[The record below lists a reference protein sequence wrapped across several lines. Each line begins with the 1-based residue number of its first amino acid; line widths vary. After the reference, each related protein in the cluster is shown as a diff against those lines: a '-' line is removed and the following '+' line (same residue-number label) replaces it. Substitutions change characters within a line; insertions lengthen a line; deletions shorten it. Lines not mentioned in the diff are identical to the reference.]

1 VKKKLT
7 IIALALVLALAIVVP
22 ALAASA
28 TPSHA
33 ATQAATTQ
41 HFVAVGIV
49 KHVYRTAG
57 AMSVRVDLGSLH
69 VKRFIGATLT
79 VRVADKARILVITDG
94 IARLGSLKDAKA
106 GDKVRLEGTL
116 RSVSSNP
123 VPVFVAQR
131 VSVLEPIPTNK
142 LANFGAGGPITAV
155 DTTNGTLTFTINQAS
170 RALWASLGTPLKVV
184 VNSATDLTLL
194 KDGVRTP
201 ITLDQ
206 VTTGESVWAAGTI
219 DRSQTTPVF
228 TATEATVRPAPTP
241 TATTK

>member
-1 VKKKLT
+1 MKKKLI

-22 ALAASA
+22 ALAAS
-28 TPSHA
+28 TTSSHA
-33 ATQAATTQ
+33 AKATTQ

-57 AMSVRVDLGSLH
+57 ALSVRVDLGSLQ

-79 VRVADKARILVITDG
+79 ARVADKARILVITDG
-94 IARLGSLKDAKA
+94 IARLGTLKDAKA

-116 RSVSSNP
+116 RSVPSNS

-131 VSVLEPIPTNK
+131 ISVLEPIPTNK
-142 LANFGAGGPITAV
+142 LATFGAGGPITAV
-155 DTTNGTLTFTINQAS
+155 DTTNGTLMFTINRAS

-184 VNSATDLTLL
+184 VNSSTDLTLL

-201 ITLDQ
+201 IALDQ
-206 VTTGESVWAAGTI
+206 VTAGELAWAAGTI
-219 DRSQTTPVF
+219 DRSQATPVF
-228 TATEATVRPAPTP
+228 TATELTVRPAPTP
-241 TATTK
+241 TASTK